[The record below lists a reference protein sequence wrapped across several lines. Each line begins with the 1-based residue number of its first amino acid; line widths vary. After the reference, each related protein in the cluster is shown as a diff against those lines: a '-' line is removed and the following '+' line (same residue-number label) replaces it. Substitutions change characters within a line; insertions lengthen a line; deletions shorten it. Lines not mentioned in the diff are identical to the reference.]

1 MSVAV
6 RILSA
11 QGEGPLLVNGVITD
25 RGDDQFNVHCSS
37 GADGLTMGDKVVLT
51 IEGESGNLRC
61 VIASKAGATDG
72 GFALNVVSQARHEA
86 DKRDFPRLHAGLPIR
101 YRIATDEEARLWIAG
116 EPVGGAWVEPDPYM
130 NFSVGGLRFEC
141 PEGVP
146 ERALLLMELRVG
158 DTSPLWRTTGRVIRV
173 FSATEHAG
181 CSVAVSFEHL
191 PTDALNALSDL
202 TLQIQDS
209 LL

>member
-11 QGEGPLLVNGVITD
+11 QGDRPLLIDGVITERD
-25 RGDDQFNVHCSS
+25 NDQFDVHCSS

-61 VIASKAGATDG
+61 IIASKAEATEG
-72 GFALNVVSQARHEA
+72 GFALSVVGQARHEA

-101 YRIATDEEARLWIAG
+101 YRAASEAEASQWIAG
-116 EPVGGAWVEPDPYM
+116 EAVGGDWVEPDPYM

-141 PEGVP
+141 TSEMAPGD
-146 ERALLLMELRVG
+146 LLIMELRVG
-158 DTSPLWRTTGRVIRV
+158 DSGPLWHTTGRVIRV
-173 FSATEHAG
+173 FTATEQAG
-181 CSVAVSFEHL
+181 RSVAVSFEHL
-191 PTDALNALSDL
+191 PTEALNALSEL
-202 TLQIQDS
+202 TLQIQES

>member
-11 QGEGPLLVNGVITD
+11 TGDCPLLVDGVITD
-25 RGDDQFNVHCSS
+25 RDNDQFDVHCSS

-61 VIASKAGATDG
+61 IIKSKADATEG
-72 GFALNVVSQARHEA
+72 GFALSVISQARHEA
-86 DKRDFPRLHAGLPIR
+86 DKRDFPRLHAGLPVR
-101 YRIATDEEARLWIAG
+101 YRAASDTEASQWIAG
-116 EPVGGAWVEPDPYM
+116 EPVGGEWVEPDPYM

-141 PEGVP
+141 DSEIASGD
-146 ERALLLMELRVG
+146 LLIIELRVG
-158 DTSPLWRTTGRVIRV
+158 ESSPLWRTTGRVIRT
-173 FSATEHAG
+173 FAATDHDG

-191 PTDALNALSDL
+191 PADALNALSEL
-202 TLQIQDS
+202 TLQIQES

>member
-11 QGEGPLLVNGVITD
+11 QGERPLLVDGVITD
-25 RGDDQFNVHCSS
+25 RGNDQFDVHCSS

-51 IEGESGNLRC
+51 IEGETGNLRC
-61 VIASKAGATDG
+61 VIASKADTTAG
-72 GFALNVVSQARHEA
+72 GIALSVVSQARHEA

-101 YRIATDEEARLWIAG
+101 YRAATDSEAGQWIAG
-116 EPVGGAWVEPDPYM
+116 EAVGGAWMEPDPYM

-141 PEGVP
+141 DNGIAEGD
-146 ERALLLMELRVG
+146 LLIIELRIG
-158 DTSPLWRTTGRVIRV
+158 GTSKVWRATGRVIRS
-173 FSATEHAG
+173 FEATG
-181 CSVAVSFEHL
+181 NDGRSVAVSFDHL
-191 PTDALNALSDL
+191 PSDALNALSEL
-202 TLQIQDS
+202 TLQIQES

>member
-11 QGEGPLLVNGVITD
+11 TGDRPLLIDGVITD
-25 RGDDQFNVHCSS
+25 RDNDQFDVHCSS

-61 VIASKAGATDG
+61 IIASKADATEG
-72 GFALNVVSQARHEA
+72 GFALSVVSQARHAA

-101 YRIATDEEARLWIAG
+101 YRPASDTEASQWVAG
-116 EPVGGAWVEPDPYM
+116 EPVGGEWLEPDPYM

-141 PEGVP
+141 NSEVASGD
-146 ERALLLMELRVG
+146 LLIIELRVG
-158 DTSPLWRTTGRVIRV
+158 DSGPLWRTTGRVIRI
-173 FSATEHAG
+173 FAASEDAK

-191 PTDALNALSDL
+191 PTDALNALSEL
-202 TLQIQDS
+202 TLQIQES